1 MGGLEFYEEYTPALQ
16 MPALYAGRVRTTKHL
31 LPCRHRHSRISAKAT
46 YSSRSPGRG
55 WVPTPLM
62 MVMVLLLL
70 LGCAPAS
77 MRSID
82 GGRGVLLSCVVETR
96 LVLVDD
102 GSEVRLAWA

>member
-1 MGGLEFYEEYTPALQ
+1 
-16 MPALYAGRVRTTKHL
+16 
-31 LPCRHRHSRISAKAT
+31 
-46 YSSRSPGRG
+46 
-55 WVPTPLM
+55 M